1 MPASSWNLRL
11 FLGLLFGERIV
22 RLASLHVA
30 AFLDQFANFVG
41 RDRALALRADIQRGS
56 DQEVVAPTHSLC

>member
-1 MPASSWNLRL
+1 MPASSWNLKL
-11 FLGLLFGERIV
+11 FLGLLFGQRIV

-30 AFLDQFANFVG
+30 AFLDQLANFVG
-41 RDRALALRADIQRGS
+41 RDRALALRADIQGGS

>member
-1 MPASSWNLRL
+1 MPASSGNLKL

-22 RLASLHVA
+22 RLAALHVA

-41 RDRALALRADIQRGS
+41 RDRELALGADIQGRS
-56 DQEVVAPTHSLC
+56 DQPVVASPLTLC